1 MQCAVLVQK
10 KTLIRQV
17 MKSINSKVYRLKWS
31 VNVNFWIMIN
41 VMSSYNRLTFGE
53 SKLRLYGNCV
63 LFL

>member
-1 MQCAVLVQK
+1 MQCVVLVQK
-10 KTLIRQV
+10 KTLIRQE

-31 VNVNFWIMIN
+31 INVNFWITIN
-41 VMSSYNRLTFGE
+41 VMSSYNRLTCGE